1 MRRTSAWQWVG
12 DYLVEVFAGDHVDNA
27 AWADL
32 LKDITARR
40 TTMKGVLVLPGSAA
54 PSATQRAKLTEV
66 LGGAP
71 IPAAILSSSMLVRTA
86 TTALN
91 YFGHGRARGFAPDEL
106 EAAFDHLRIPQ
117 EERPRMLQ
125 VIGAMQSEVAPSDR
139 G

>member
-12 DYLVEVFAGDHVDNA
+12 DYLVEVFAGDRVDNA
-27 AWADL
+27 VWAEL
-32 LKDITARR
+32 LKDIAARR

-71 IPAAILSSSMLVRTA
+71 IPAAILSTSMLVRTA

-91 YFGHGRARGFAPDEL
+91 YFVHGRARAFAPDQL
-106 EAAFDHLRIPQ
+106 DAALDHLQMPP

-125 VIGAMQSEVAPSDR
+125 TIAALQRDVAST
-139 G
+139 